1 MEAALDLA
9 GIVDSVTVFEFLPE
23 LKADRILVDK
33 AEAREN
39 ISIVKN
45 AVTKEITSSDG
56 KVNGL
61 LYEDRIDGS
70 EHRFELS
77 GVFVQIGLIPN
88 SQFLDGVL
96 ELTPWGE
103 IKVDDKCRTSS
114 EGIFACGDV
123 TTAPYKQIVVAMG
136 EGSKAG
142 LSAFEYLLMDETNND
157 GKLVA
162 A

>member
-1 MEAALDLA
+1 M
-9 GIVDSVTVFEFLPE
+9 
-23 LKADRILVDK
+23 
-33 AEAREN
+33 
-39 ISIVKN
+39 
-45 AVTKEITSSDG
+45 
-56 KVNGL
+56 
-61 LYEDRIDGS
+61 
-70 EHRFELS
+70 
-77 GVFVQIGLIPN
+77 
-88 SQFLDGVL
+88 DGVL

-103 IKVDDKCRTSS
+103 IKVDEKCRTSS

-142 LSAFEYLLMDETNND
+142 LSAFEYLLMDETKND